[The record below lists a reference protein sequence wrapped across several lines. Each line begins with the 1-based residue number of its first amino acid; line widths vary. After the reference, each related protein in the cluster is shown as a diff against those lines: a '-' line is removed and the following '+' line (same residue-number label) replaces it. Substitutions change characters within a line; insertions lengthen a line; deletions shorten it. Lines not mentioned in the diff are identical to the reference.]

1 MADSPASRV
10 TLARILRARGRRGE
24 VAAQILTDFPERL
37 PKLTAAELWD
47 GKNPPRRVEI
57 RECWLHNGQ
66 AIFLFEG
73 SDSISD
79 AERLV
84 GLEIQI
90 PLSERVPLAVGTY
103 FVTDLIGCEVFQD
116 VGTGAAEKLRFEK
129 LGDVRDV
136 QSTGESVAG
145 TPVLVVATPHGELLI
160 PLATEICTRI
170 DTAARRIE
178 VVLPE
183 GLLDL
188 NRQS

>member
-37 PKLTAAELWD
+37 PKLTSAELWD
-47 GKNPPRRVEI
+47 GKNPPSRVGI
-57 RECWLHNGQ
+57 RECWLHKGQ

-90 PLSERVPLAVGTY
+90 PLCERMILAAGNY
-103 FVTDLIGCEVFQD
+103 FVTDLIGCEVFQSPRSD
-116 VGTGAAEKLRFEK
+116 AVETNSSEK

-136 QSTGESVAG
+136 QSTGEAVAG
-145 TPVLVVATPHGELLI
+145 TPVLIVATPHGELLI

-178 VVLPE
+178 VILPE
-183 GLLDL
+183 GLRDL
-188 NRQS
+188 NQS

>member
-24 VAAQILTDFPERL
+24 VAAEILTDFPERL
-37 PKLTAAELWD
+37 TQLTSVELWD
-47 GKNPPRRVEI
+47 GKNPPRRVGI

-73 SDSISD
+73 SNSISD

-84 GLEIQI
+84 CLEIQI
-90 PLSERVPLAVGTY
+90 PLSERVPLAAGSY
-103 FVTDLIGCEVFQD
+103 FVTDLIGCEVFQAH
-116 VGTGAAEKLRFEK
+116 VSRASEK
-129 LGDVRDV
+129 LGEVRDV

-145 TPVLVVATPHGELLI
+145 TPVLVVAAAHGELLI

-183 GLLDL
+183 GLRDL
-188 NRQS
+188 NQN

>member
-1 MADSPASRV
+1 MADSAASRV

-24 VAAQILTDFPERL
+24 VAAEILTDFPERL
-37 PKLTAAELWD
+37 PKLTSAELWD
-47 GKNPPRRVEI
+47 GKNPPRRVAI
-57 RECWLHNGQ
+57 RECWLSKSHGGQ

-73 SDSISD
+73 SDSISE

-90 PLSERVPLAVGTY
+90 PLSERVPLAAGSY
-103 FVTDLIGCEVFQD
+103 FVTDLIGCEVFLAN
-116 VGTGAAEKLRFEK
+116 VSGASEK
-129 LGDVRDV
+129 LGEVRDV

-170 DTAARRIE
+170 DTAARHIE
-178 VVLPE
+178 VILPE
-183 GLLDL
+183 DLLDL
-188 NRQS
+188 NQN

>member
-24 VAAQILTDFPERL
+24 VAAEILTDFPERL
-37 PKLTAAELWD
+37 TQLTYAELWD
-47 GKNPPRRVEI
+47 GKNPPRRGAI

-79 AERLV
+79 AERFV
-84 GLEIQI
+84 GLQIQI
-90 PLSERVPLAVGTY
+90 PLSERVVLTAGSY
-103 FVTDLIGCEVFQD
+103 FVTDLIGCEVFQ
-116 VGTGAAEKLRFEK
+116 ANMSSAPEK

-136 QSTGESVAG
+136 QSTGEAVAG

-170 DTAARRIE
+170 DTAVRRIE

-183 GLLDL
+183 GLRDL
-188 NRQS
+188 NQT

>member
-10 TLARILRARGRRGE
+10 TLARILRTRGRRGE

-37 PKLTAAELWD
+37 AKLTAAELWD

-90 PLSERVPLAVGTY
+90 PLSERVPLAAGTY
-103 FVTDLIGCEVFQD
+103 FVTDLIGCEVFQAN
-116 VGTGAAEKLRFEK
+116 VSGTLEK

-170 DTAARRIE
+170 DTAARRID

-188 NRQS
+188 NQT

>member
-24 VAAQILTDFPERL
+24 VAAEIFTDFPERL
-37 PKLTAAELWD
+37 TQLTSAELWD
-47 GKNPPRRVEI
+47 GKNPPRRVAI

-73 SDSISD
+73 SDSISE
-79 AERLV
+79 AERFV

-90 PLSERVPLAVGTY
+90 PLSERVVLAAGSY
-103 FVTDLIGCEVFQD
+103 FVTDLIGCEVFQSASS
-116 VGTGAAEKLRFEK
+116 GAADKPGFEK

-136 QSTGESVAG
+136 QVTGESIAG
-145 TPVLVVATPHGELLI
+145 TPVLVVAAPRGELLI

-178 VVLPE
+178 VALPE

-188 NRQS
+188 NHN

>member
-37 PKLTAAELWD
+37 PKLTSAELWD
-47 GKNPPRRVEI
+47 GKNSPRRVGI

-90 PLSERVPLAVGTY
+90 PLSERVPLAAGSY
-103 FVTDLIGCEVFQD
+103 FVTDLIGCEVFKP
-116 VGTGAAEKLRFEK
+116 T
-129 LGDVRDV
+129 
-136 QSTGESVAG
+136 
-145 TPVLVVATPHGELLI
+145 
-160 PLATEICTRI
+160 
-170 DTAARRIE
+170 
-178 VVLPE
+178 
-183 GLLDL
+183 
-188 NRQS
+188 

>member
-24 VAAQILTDFPERL
+24 VAAEILTDFPERL
-37 PKLTAAELWD
+37 TQLTSAELWD
-47 GKNPPRRVEI
+47 GKNPPRRVAI

-66 AIFLFEG
+66 VIFLFEG

-79 AERLV
+79 AERFV
-84 GLEIQI
+84 GLQIQI
-90 PLSERVPLAVGTY
+90 PLSERVILTAGSY
-103 FVTDLIGCEVFQD
+103 FVTDLIGCEVFQSPRSD
-116 VGTGAAEKLRFEK
+116 AAEKDSSEK

-136 QSTGESVAG
+136 QSTGEAVAG
-145 TPVLVVATPHGELLI
+145 TPVLVVATSHGELLI

-170 DTAARRIE
+170 DTDARRIE

-183 GLLDL
+183 GLRDL
-188 NRQS
+188 NQN

>member
-1 MADSPASRV
+1 MADSPANRV

-24 VAAQILTDFPERL
+24 VAAEIFTDFPERL
-37 PKLTAAELWD
+37 TRLTSAELWD
-47 GKNPPRRVEI
+47 GKNPPRRIAI

-73 SDSISD
+73 SDSISE
-79 AERLV
+79 AERFV

-90 PLSERVPLAVGTY
+90 PLSERVVLAAGSY
-103 FVTDLIGCEVFQD
+103 FVTDLIGCEVFQRASS
-116 VGTGAAEKLRFEK
+116 GAAEKNSPEK

-145 TPVLVVATPHGELLI
+145 TPVLVVATPRGELLI

-170 DTAARRIE
+170 DTFARRIE

-183 GLLDL
+183 GLRDL
-188 NRQS
+188 NHN

>member
-1 MADSPASRV
+1 
-10 TLARILRARGRRGE
+10 
-24 VAAQILTDFPERL
+24 
-37 PKLTAAELWD
+37 KLTSAELWD
-47 GKNPPRRVEI
+47 GKNLPRRVGI

-73 SDSISD
+73 SNSISD

-90 PLSERVPLAVGTY
+90 PLSERVPLAAGSY
-103 FVTDLIGCEVFQD
+103 FVTDLIGCEVFQ
-116 VGTGAAEKLRFEK
+116 VHVSGTSEK

-136 QSTGESVAG
+136 QSTGESVTG

-160 PLATEICTRI
+160 PLAIDICRRI
-170 DTAARRIE
+170 DTAARRID

-188 NRQS
+188 NQT

>member
-37 PKLTAAELWD
+37 TQLTSAELWD
-47 GKNPPRRVEI
+47 GKNPPHRVGI

-90 PLSERVPLAVGTY
+90 PLSERVLLAAGSY
-103 FVTDLIGCEVFQD
+103 FVTDLIGCEVFQ
-116 VGTGAAEKLRFEK
+116 VNVNGTPEK

-145 TPVLVVATPHGELLI
+145 TPVLVVATPRGELLI

-183 GLLDL
+183 GLREL
-188 NRQS
+188 NQN

>member
-1 MADSPASRV
+1 VADSPASRV
-10 TLARILRARGRRGE
+10 TLARILRARGRCGE

-37 PKLTAAELWD
+37 PKLTSAELWD
-47 GKNPPRRVEI
+47 GKNPPRRVGI

-90 PLSERVPLAVGTY
+90 PLSERVPLAAGSY
-103 FVTDLIGCEVFQD
+103 FVTDLIGCEVFQANAS
-116 VGTGAAEKLRFEK
+116 GTLEK
-129 LGDVRDV
+129 LGDVREV

-145 TPVLVVATPHGELLI
+145 TPVLVVATSDGELLI

-183 GLLDL
+183 GLRDL
-188 NRQS
+188 NQN

>member
-24 VAAQILTDFPERL
+24 VAAEILTDFPERL
-37 PKLTAAELWD
+37 PKLTSAELWD
-47 GKNPPRRVEI
+47 GKNPPRRVTI
-57 RECWLHNGQ
+57 RESWLHNGQ

-79 AERLV
+79 AERFV
-84 GLEIQI
+84 GLQIQI
-90 PLSERVPLAVGTY
+90 PLSERVTLAAGSY
-103 FVTDLIGCEVFQD
+103 FITDLIGCEVFQNAD
-116 VGTGAAEKLRFEK
+116 SGATEKNSFEK

-136 QSTGESVAG
+136 QSTGEAVAG
-145 TPVLVVATPHGELLI
+145 TPVLVVATPRGELLI

-178 VVLPE
+178 VILPE
-183 GLLDL
+183 GLLNL
-188 NRQS
+188 NQT

>member
-24 VAAQILTDFPERL
+24 VAAEILTDFPERL
-37 PKLTAAELWD
+37 TQLTSAELWD
-47 GKNPPRRVEI
+47 GKNPQRRVAI

-79 AERLV
+79 AERFV
-84 GLEIQI
+84 GLQIQI
-90 PLSERVPLAVGTY
+90 PLSERVILAAGSY
-103 FVTDLIGCEVFQD
+103 FVTDLIGCEVFQ
-116 VGTGAAEKLRFEK
+116 ANMSSAPEK

-170 DTAARRIE
+170 DTAVRRID

-183 GLLDL
+183 GLRDL
-188 NRQS
+188 NQT

>member
-1 MADSPASRV
+1 MTDSPANRV

-37 PKLTAAELWD
+37 PKLTSAELWD
-47 GKNPPRRVEI
+47 GKSSPRRVKI

-73 SDSISD
+73 SGSISD

-90 PLSERVPLAVGTY
+90 PISERVPLAAGSY
-103 FVTDLIGCEVFQD
+103 FVTDLIGCEVFQANTN
-116 VGTGAAEKLRFEK
+116 GISEK

-136 QSTGESVAG
+136 QSSGESVAG
-145 TPVLVVATPHGELLI
+145 TPILVVTTSDGELLI
-160 PLATEICTRI
+160 PLASEICTRI
-170 DTAARRIE
+170 DTAARCID

-183 GLLDL
+183 GLRDI
-188 NRQS
+188 NQN

>member
-24 VAAQILTDFPERL
+24 VAAEILTDFPERL
-37 PKLTAAELWD
+37 TQLTYAELWD
-47 GKNPPRRVEI
+47 GKNPPRRVAI

-79 AERLV
+79 AERFV
-84 GLEIQI
+84 GLQIQI
-90 PLSERVPLAVGTY
+90 PLSERVILAAGSY
-103 FVTDLIGCEVFQD
+103 FVTDLIGCEVFQ
-116 VGTGAAEKLRFEK
+116 ANMSSAPEK

-170 DTAARRIE
+170 DTAVRRID

-183 GLLDL
+183 GLRDL
-188 NRQS
+188 NQT